1 MIKVCK
7 TVYSWII
14 FMIYMCIWLW
24 ILGRRHGWIEWM
36 FHTFVSFGLFQVWY
50 LHLVIFFHEWCQLW
64 IYFLE
69 LALNRF
75 EITLVCMLHENDR
88 GIFSW
93 LSCFGQINLPCIYP
107 IIKLPLSLF
116 AHSLFLPHYKL
127 WVKNHVLTHL
137 SE

>member
-107 IIKLPLSLF
+107 ILTPSEPICLFFVLS
-116 AHSLFLPHYKL
+116 SLQA
-127 WVKNHVLTHL
+127 L
-137 SE
+137 SEKPCFTLP